1 MCGLFYFIT
10 FFSFGALGSL
20 RVFGT
25 IAIFCIRDFGF
36 FCSEGLPAQKVKG
49 SLLEDC
55 SADGCRSIKRG
66 LRVCSFLIFL
76 YDTVNAREDF
86 CDYGNKN
93 DGGSNDP
100 QLLFASVSWQIF
112 MCRPMVL

>member
-1 MCGLFYFIT
+1 MDSFILSRFFLWRSWVIEGIRNHCYFFVLET
-10 FFSFGALGSL
+10 LAFF
-20 RVFGT
+20 V
-25 IAIFCIRDFGF
+25 
-36 FCSEGLPAQKVKG
+36 QKGCRRKRIKG
-49 SLLEDC
+49 SLLADC

-66 LRVCSFLIFL
+66 LGCVLLCFL